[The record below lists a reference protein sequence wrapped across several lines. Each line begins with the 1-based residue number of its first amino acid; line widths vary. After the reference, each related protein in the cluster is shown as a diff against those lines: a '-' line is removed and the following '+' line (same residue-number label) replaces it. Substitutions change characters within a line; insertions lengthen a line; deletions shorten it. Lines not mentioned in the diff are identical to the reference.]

1 MKRMCALMIG
11 KCAATQN
18 AADTELGS
26 LGKGDCVEFCR
37 HGAQIHLWVLHTGQ
51 T

>member
-18 AADTELGS
+18 AADMELAGLVS
-26 LGKGDCVEFCR
+26 GEHVEFCR
-37 HGAQIHLWVLHTGQ
+37 HGAQIHIWVLHTGQ